1 MVHGIR
7 TACCS
12 LLLGYTKGIN
22 RIQEGNHRVQ
32 EGITIARLI
41 IGFGSGNY
49 ASRIILTACRSKGN
63 NIHNRKRFLGFYLI
77 GNQIPR
83 ISLILRPCGNGLG
96 AVQNTSASN
105 RKNHINIL
113 FFTDFHAVKNTGI
126 ILGIGLNIGKLINLI
141 VLQKLLYL
149 VIKTNLFDASTSVAK
164 QNPFSELLHH
174 FRKFFNH
181 ALSEDESCRC
191 LIIKILHG

>member
-12 LLLGYTKGIN
+12 LLLGYAKGIN
-22 RIQEGNHRVQ
+22 RIQEGNRRIKK
-32 EGITIARLI
+32 GITIARLI

-49 ASRIILTACRSKGN
+49 ASRIILTACRSKSN

-105 RKNHINIL
+105 SKNHINIL
-113 FFTDFHAVKNTGI
+113 FFTDFHAVKNAGI
-126 ILGIGLNIGKLINLI
+126 ILRIGLNIGKLINLI
-141 VLQKLLYL
+141 VLQKILYL
-149 VIKTNLFDASTSVAK
+149 VIKSNLFDTSTSVAK
-164 QNPFSELLHH
+164 QNPFSELLHY
-174 FRKFFNH
+174 FRKFFDNVF
-181 ALSEDESCRC
+181 SENQSCRC
-191 LIIKILHG
+191 PIIKILHG